1 MCTYAKQILKECEQ
15 CKHLS
20 LCVYLQCLA
29 FIFSHTGNFISS
41 IRKKATGKLTKWL
54 KGPFRRIWNT
64 LKKKGP
70 KFLREPEFSQ
80 FIKDVSKANIKSRI
94 KNLIQDFIQDQLN
107 DLGIPEQ
114 LKNYWMGFLEWISSL
129 DPVSNTHLHLV
140 SCLLLQWIATV
151 FVLSV
156 AV

>member
-1 MCTYAKQILKECEQ
+1 MCTYAKQILKESEQ

-29 FIFSHTGNFISS
+29 FIFSLTGKLLSNIE
-41 IRKKATGKLTKWL
+41 KATGKLTKWL
-54 KGPFRRIWNT
+54 KGPFRRTWNT

-70 KFLREPEFSQ
+70 KFLREPEFGQ
-80 FIKDVSKANIKSRI
+80 LIKDVSKANIKSRI

-107 DLGIPEQ
+107 DLGVPEQ
-114 LKNYWMGFLEWISSL
+114 LKNYWMGFLEWISSF
-129 DPVSNTHLHLV
+129 DPVSNSRLHSV
-140 SCLLLQWIATV
+140 SILLLQWIVTV